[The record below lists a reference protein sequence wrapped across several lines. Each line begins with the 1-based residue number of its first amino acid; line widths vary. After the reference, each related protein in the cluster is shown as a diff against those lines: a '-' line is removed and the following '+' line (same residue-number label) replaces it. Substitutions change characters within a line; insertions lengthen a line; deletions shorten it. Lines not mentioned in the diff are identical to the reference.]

1 MQHRQLGRSK
11 IQISAIIFGG
21 WQAGKSGWTGIDDA
35 QTIAAHQAAFDSGVT
50 TFDTAE
56 AYGEGHSERIL
67 REALGT
73 KRDQI
78 VIATK
83 VFADHLKR
91 DQVIE
96 ACERSLT
103 NLGMDRIDL

>member
-1 MQHRQLGRSK
+1 MTFLSEGNFHMQHRQLGRSK

-35 QTIAAHQAAFDSGVT
+35 ETIAAHKAAFDAGVT

-67 REALGT
+67 
-73 KRDQI
+73 K
-78 VIATK
+78 
-83 VFADHLKR
+83 
-91 DQVIE
+91 
-96 ACERSLT
+96 
-103 NLGMDRIDL
+103 